1 MRRDDSSPQ
10 AYRESVEGK
19 LRATLERTRNL
30 ILDAAPDVD
39 EGIKYGML
47 YYPGIG
53 CLGAQKYYVSLYV
66 HSTVLQ
72 EVRDSF
78 TGLSCGKS
86 CIRFTRPGQVDPGAV
101 RRLVSALQSFSGEF
115 SP

>member
-10 AYRESVEGK
+10 AYRNDVEGE
-19 LRATLERTRNL
+19 LRATLEMVRSL
-30 ILDAAPDVD
+30 ILDAAPGVD

-53 CLGAQKYYVSLYV
+53 CLGAQKNYVSLYV
-66 HSTVLQ
+66 HSDVLQ
-72 EVRDSF
+72 ELTNLFEGIS
-78 TGLSCGKS
+78 LGKS
-86 CIRFTRPGQVDPGAV
+86 CVRFARREQVEPEAV
-101 RRLVSALQSFSGEF
+101 KKLLSALQAFRGEF